1 MQQEIIM
8 KIDRALYE
16 NVMVLKLSGK
26 VLGGTDYS
34 LFLDE
39 VEKLIDEGHRDIILD
54 LGRVSRINSTG
65 LGILVSGSHS
75 FKNCGGEMKVCNI
88 SHNIDAI
95 LNVTQLCRVFDT
107 YETRDEAL
115 GSCMVVC
122 CP

>member
-1 MQQEIIM
+1 M
-8 KIDRALYE
+8 KINRALYE
-16 NVMVLKLSGK
+16 NIMVLKLSGT
-26 VLGGTDYS
+26 VLGDTDYN

-39 VEKLIDEGHRDIILD
+39 IENLVDQGHRDIILD
-54 LGRVSRINSTG
+54 LGKISRINSTG

-88 SHNIDAI
+88 SEKIDGI
-95 LNVTQLCRVFDT
+95 LKVTQLHRVFDT

-122 CP
+122 TP

>member
-1 MQQEIIM
+1 MQQENIM
-8 KIDRALYE
+8 KINRALYE
-16 NVMVLKLSGK
+16 NIMVLKLSGT
-26 VLGGTDYS
+26 VLGDTDYN

-39 VEKLIDEGHRDIILD
+39 IENLVDQGHRDIILD
-54 LGRVSRINSTG
+54 LGKISRINSTG

-88 SHNIDAI
+88 SEKIDGI
-95 LNVTQLCRVFDT
+95 LKVTQLHRVFDT

-122 CP
+122 TP